1 MYTWLLGALER
12 EYETVQVL
20 KETPRS
26 SVHLIRHRASGE
38 KLILRRFQG
47 NGEVYRQLLEE
58 IARFKQNG
66 GDEASFERVR
76 KAVYGLYVRS
86 FESIEGVASAMLANS
101 FDGLTLY
108 DLSDATAA
116 VTLEEL
122 NAVLKTQF
130 APERAAISIVNPV
143 EG

>member
-1 MYTWLLGALER
+1 MLF
-12 EYETVQVL
+12 
-20 KETPRS
+20 RS
-26 SVHLIRHRASGE
+26 D
-38 KLILRRFQG
+38 
-47 NGEVYRQLLEE
+47 EVYRQLLEE

-66 GDEASFERVR
+66 VDEASFERVR
-76 KAVYGLYVRS
+76 KAVYGRYVRS